1 MMLTVNRNMDNFS
14 TLIAVVSG
22 VTVLYLFH
30 SVLYTSHISF
40 KTHTVF
46 DSQRHLPGSVYL
58 MTRYIYQSLRKKRG
72 TMRKNK
78 DTNDE
83 LVFTLINCR
92 YDAVSL
98 RKFCSVSGYGWDYPD
113 SVFRDVPL
121 CYPEFLFTRLLTMIV
136 CSERFKLSPSG
147 LLSVRERLS
156 LTNAADELK
165 RGMFSLQARVLEY
178 RTVSAGVEVDLT
190 LTASRDQQTTWSST
204 LTLLSPKNT
213 FRPDAQ
219 PDLEITHDPVSERSI
234 SLAVPWSTGVSSAWV
249 FGDLCPLP
257 VCVWLG
263 FTRPIAYP
271 LWMFS
276 RCMAEMEKHKGV
288 EVVRAPLT
296 VSVCYKQPVF
306 LPRKVTIRVSE
317 ITSETSSTASF
328 SLEDHRTRTLF
339 LSGQIKRQSSE
350 KAE

>member
-1 MMLTVNRNMDNFS
+1 MLMTDRNMDNFS
-14 TLIAVVSG
+14 TFMAVVSG
-22 VTVLYLFH
+22 VTLVYLFH
-30 SVLYTSHISF
+30 SVFYTSHISF

-58 MTRYIYQSLRKKRG
+58 MTRYLHESLRKKRG
-72 TMRKNK
+72 QMWKNK

-98 RKFCSVSGYGWDYPD
+98 RRFCSVSGYGWDYPD

-136 CSERFKLSPSG
+136 CSERFSLSPLG
-147 LLSVRERLS
+147 LLSVREVLS
-156 LTNAADELK
+156 LTEPVDELK
-165 RGMFSLQARVLEY
+165 RGTFSLQARVLEY

-190 LTASRDQQTTWSST
+190 LTASRHQQTVWTTT
-204 LTLLSPKNT
+204 LTLLSPNNK
-213 FRPDAQ
+213 FRPEAQ
-219 PDLEITHDPVSERSI
+219 PDLEITHDPVSERCI
-234 SLAVPWSTGVSSAWV
+234 SLAVPWSSGLRCAWV
-249 FGDLCPLP
+249 FGDLCPL
-257 VCVWLG
+257 CVFSWLG
-263 FTRPIAYP
+263 FTCPSAHM

-276 RCMAEMEKHKGV
+276 RCMAEMEKHNGV

-296 VSVCYKQPVF
+296 VSVRYKQPVSF
-306 LPRKVTIRVSE
+306 PRKFTIRVSE
-317 ITSETSSTASF
+317 NTTETSNTASF
-328 SLEDHRTRTLF
+328 SMEDHRTRTLY
-339 LSGQIKRQSSE
+339 LSGQIKQKSKE